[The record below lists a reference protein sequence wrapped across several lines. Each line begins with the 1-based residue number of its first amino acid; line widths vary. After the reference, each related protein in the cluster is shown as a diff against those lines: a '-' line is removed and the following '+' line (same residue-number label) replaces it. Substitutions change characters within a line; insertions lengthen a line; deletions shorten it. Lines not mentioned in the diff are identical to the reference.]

1 MRAHRLDQLQMSI
14 LFGHP
19 SGSPFSYNAALA
31 HFESG
36 RLEAFCVPWLPT
48 AATTRMLSHAGPL
61 RPFAERLSRR
71 HFPQLA
77 NAPTIQGRLGE
88 MRRLMM
94 RVIRGEDERLSY
106 EANDWLMRTMRRE
119 CHRPQVTAVHSYEDC
134 SEWQFDEAR
143 RIGKACL
150 YDMPIGY
157 YPAWEQTQMRLAR
170 EYSDWLP
177 AGGLP
182 SARNV
187 RPAQKRREME
197 LADLVLVPCR
207 FVEETIRAYHP
218 HKRISLAP
226 YGVDLDFWNAPRK
239 TPSEGPLR
247 FICAGQISL
256 RKGIPLLLEAW
267 KKASLA
273 DCHLELVG
281 GWRLAEH
288 VRANLPPGVTVL
300 PPCSRE
306 LLRERYR
313 AADIFV
319 FPSFFEGFGL
329 VLLEAMACGLPAIAS
344 EATAGPDVVDSSC
357 GQLVATGD
365 MDALIA
371 ALRWFDAHRG
381 QLQELSDAARRR
393 AQQFT
398 WENYRRC
405 VSEAVASYG

>member
-1 MRAHRLDQLQMSI
+1 MTI

-19 SGSPFSYNAALA
+19 SGGPFSYNAALA

-36 RLEAFCVPWLPT
+36 RLEAFCVPWLPSN
-48 AATTRMLSHAGPL
+48 TTLRILSHVGPL
-61 RPFAERLSRR
+61 RAMAERLSRR
-71 HFPQLA
+71 HFPPLA
-77 NAPTIQGRLGE
+77 NAPLVQGRLGE
-88 MRRLMM
+88 MRRLLM
-94 RVIRGEDERLSY
+94 RALRGEDERWSY

-119 CHRPQVTAVHSYEDC
+119 CRRPAVTAVHSYEDC
-134 SEWQFDEAR
+134 SQWQFEEAH

-157 YPAWEQTQMRLAR
+157 YPAWEETQARLAR

-177 AGGLP
+177 AGELA

-218 HKRISLAP
+218 NKQIALAP
-226 YGVDLDFWNAPRK
+226 YGVDLDFWNAPQRARDG
-239 TPSEGPLR
+239 GPLR

-256 RKGIPLLLEAW
+256 RKGVPLLLEAW
-267 KKASLA
+267 KKAGLA

-281 GWRLAEH
+281 GWRLAER
-288 VRANLPPGVTVL
+288 VRANLPADVTFV

-313 AADIFV
+313 AADVFV

-344 EATAGPDVVDSSC
+344 EATAGPDVLDPSC
-357 GQLVATGD
+357 GRLIPTGD
-365 MDALIA
+365 VDALVA
-371 ALRWFDAHRG
+371 ALRGFAAHRG
-381 QLQELSDAARRR
+381 QLPELSSAARRR
-393 AQQFT
+393 AEQFT

-405 VSEAVASYG
+405 VSKAAAPYA